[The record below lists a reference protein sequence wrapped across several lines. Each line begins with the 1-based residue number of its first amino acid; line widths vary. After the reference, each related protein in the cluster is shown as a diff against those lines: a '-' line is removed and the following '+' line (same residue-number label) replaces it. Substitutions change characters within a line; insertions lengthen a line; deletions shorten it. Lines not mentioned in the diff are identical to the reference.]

1 MPFLPDSAVLAAYS
15 LACLVLFITP
25 GPDMSL
31 FLARTVTGGRAAGIA
46 AFTGASL
53 GCIVHSLLAAFGL
66 SALIAASPTAFL
78 ALKIVGAVYLLWLAV
93 DAVRNGSS
101 LNMRSQPRR
110 VVSFWPTLA
119 LGLSVN
125 LTNPKVVLF
134 FVTFLPQFVQADDP
148 HASAKLLFLG
158 IYFAVAT
165 FPLGVLMILGAER
178 VVGALK
184 SRPRLLR
191 TIDWLF
197 AGVFSAFAVRILTAQ
212 GR

>member
-1 MPFLPDSAVLAAYS
+1 MSFLPDAPVLLAYS
-15 LACLVLFITP
+15 LACVVLFITP

-31 FLARTVTGGRAAGIA
+31 FLAKTVAGGRRAGVA

-53 GCIVHSLLAAFGL
+53 GCVLHSLLAAFGL
-66 SALIAASPTAFL
+66 SALIAASPAAFL
-78 ALKIVGAVYLLWLAV
+78 TLKIVGAAYLLWLAV

-101 LNMRSQPRR
+101 LNVRADKGAR
-110 VVSFWPTLA
+110 VAFWPTLV
-119 LGLSVN
+119 LGLTVN
-125 LTNPKVVLF
+125 LMNPKVVLF

-148 HASAKLLFLG
+148 HAAAKLLFLG
-158 IYFAVAT
+158 IYFVVFT
-165 FPLGVLMILGAER
+165 FPMGVAMILGAER
-178 VVGALK
+178 VVDGLK

-197 AGVFSAFAVRILTAQ
+197 AGVFSAFALRILAAQ

>member
-1 MPFLPDSAVLAAYS
+1 MSFLPDSAVLLAYS
-15 LACLVLFITP
+15 LACVVLFITP

-31 FLARTVTGGRAAGIA
+31 FLAKTVAGGRRAGVA

-53 GCIVHSLLAAFGL
+53 GCVVHSLLAAFGL
-66 SALIAASPTAFL
+66 SALIAASPAAFL
-78 ALKIVGAVYLLWLAV
+78 TLKIVGAAYLLWLAV

-101 LNMRSQPRR
+101 LNVRADKGAR
-110 VVSFWPTLA
+110 VSFWRTFA
-119 LGLSVN
+119 LGLTVN

-148 HASAKLLFLG
+148 HAAAKLLFLG
-158 IYFAVAT
+158 IYFVVFT
-165 FPLGVLMILGAER
+165 FPMGVAMILGAER
-178 VVGALK
+178 VVGGLK

-191 TIDWLF
+191 AIDWLF
-197 AGVFSAFAVRILTAQ
+197 AGVFSAFALRILAAQ